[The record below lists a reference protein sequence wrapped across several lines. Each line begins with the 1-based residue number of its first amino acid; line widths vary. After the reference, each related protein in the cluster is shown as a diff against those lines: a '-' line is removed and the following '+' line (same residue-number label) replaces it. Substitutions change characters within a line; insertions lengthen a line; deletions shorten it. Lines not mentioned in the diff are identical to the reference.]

1 VRAARVPV
9 AGRERVAK
17 FIAALSS
24 RFWKGV
30 TLTWVE
36 ANGQASMLISRNG
49 EGVGLV
55 TTDASDQGIHQM
67 VLHRPV
73 ETATDKMNIASASA
87 TDVSFSSTRG
97 GGLFRGKEE
106 THRSS
111 L

>member
-1 VRAARVPV
+1 MRAARVPV

-30 TLTWVE
+30 TLTWVD

-55 TTDASDQGIHQM
+55 TTDASDQGIHQIM
-67 VLHRPV
+67 WIMRPSKL
-73 ETATDKMNIASASA
+73 AAIY
-87 TDVSFSSTRG
+87 R
-97 GGLFRGKEE
+97 
-106 THRSS
+106 
-111 L
+111 

>member
-30 TLTWVE
+30 TLTWVD

-67 VLHRPV
+67 VLRRPV